1 MRTDKFQSHIEHRA
15 YLMVHI
21 DTQIVGSPIFKRV
34 LIMSDRNPT
43 TCSGETYAL
52 LLEVTGDSFQEAY
65 DSMKKIVNEHS
76 TFKWVL
82 PYMDKM

>member
-1 MRTDKFQSHIEHRA
+1 
-15 YLMVHI
+15 
-21 DTQIVGSPIFKRV
+21 
-34 LIMSDRNPT
+34 MSDRNPT